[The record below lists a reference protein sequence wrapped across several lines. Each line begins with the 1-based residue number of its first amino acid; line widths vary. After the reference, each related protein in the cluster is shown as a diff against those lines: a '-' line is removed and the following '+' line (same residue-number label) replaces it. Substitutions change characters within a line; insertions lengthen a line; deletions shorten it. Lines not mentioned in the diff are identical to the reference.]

1 MTHHRTTDAATP
13 TAPSNPTAPS
23 VPTGLTAAQ
32 AVGRLGEFTVVDVR
46 TPGEYAGG
54 HLPGALNVPL
64 DRLGEAASA
73 LGAAAARGP
82 LLLVCASGN
91 RSAKGCAQLAAL
103 GVDAATLEG
112 GTGGWAA
119 AGHPVERPAGAR
131 TPWPMDRQVRL
142 AAGSLVVAGF
152 AAGLAR
158 SRAHWLSG
166 LIGAGLVF
174 SAVTDTCGMAA
185 ALARL
190 PHNRP
195 PQDAA
200 SFEETLVR
208 LTAPVV

>member
-1 MTHHRTTDAATP
+1 MTDPAIDRTSARASIPASTSA
-13 TAPSNPTAPS
+13 
-23 VPTGLTAAQ
+23 GLTVAQ
-32 AVGRLGEFTVVDVR
+32 AAARLDEFTVVDVR

-54 HLPGALNVPL
+54 RLPGAHNVPL

-73 LGAAAARGP
+73 LRAAAARGP

-103 GVDAATLEG
+103 GVEAATLEG

-119 AGHPVERPAGAR
+119 AGHPVERPAGSR

-142 AAGSLVVAGF
+142 AAGSLVLAGF
-152 AAGLAR
+152 AVGLAR
-158 SRAHWLSG
+158 PGAHRLSG

-174 SAVTDTCGMAA
+174 SAATDTCGMAA
-185 ALARL
+185 LLARL

-195 PQDAA
+195 PKDAP
-200 SFEETLVR
+200 SFEETLER
-208 LTAPVV
+208 LSAPVL